1 MSANLLVELLTEE
14 LPPKALKQL
23 ADAFAQGIAAGLASR
38 GLVSV
43 DAAREIYATPRRL
56 AVKIDGV
63 ASRGEDRRE
72 TKKLMPAKVAFG
84 ADGKAS
90 MALRKRLEKEG
101 VPADAEKAKPYFK
114 LACDGGDAEAC
125 PSGE

>member
-43 DAAREIYATPRRL
+43 DAPRVVYATPRRL

-63 ASRGEDRRE
+63 AARGEDRRE
-72 TKKLMPAKVAFG
+72 IDITG
-84 ADGKAS
+84 AGF
-90 MALRKRLEKEG
+90 
-101 VPADAEKAKPYFK
+101 V
-114 LACDGGDAEAC
+114 
-125 PSGE
+125 PSGHVGKLDVTDARH